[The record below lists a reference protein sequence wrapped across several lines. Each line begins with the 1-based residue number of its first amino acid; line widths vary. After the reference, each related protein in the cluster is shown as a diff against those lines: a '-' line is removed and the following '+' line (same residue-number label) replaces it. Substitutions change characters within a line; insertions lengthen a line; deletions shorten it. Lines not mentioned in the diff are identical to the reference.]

1 MLLMMAPL
9 APHISE
15 ELWERA
21 GHPYSVHTQRWPSWE
36 PTLAEAEEIT
46 LVIQVNGKLRDRIQA
61 PAGIGEEDAKRL
73 ALASEHVEKQ
83 LAGAEPR
90 KVIYVPGKLV
100 NIVL

>member
-1 MLLMMAPL
+1 MAPL

-15 ELWERA
+15 ELWERT
-21 GHPYSVHTQRWPSWE
+21 GRPYSVHTQRWPTWDE
-36 PTLAEAEEIT
+36 EMAKAEEIT
-46 LVIQVNGKLRDRIQA
+46 LVVQVNGKLRDRIQA
-61 PAGIGEEDAKRL
+61 PAGIGEDEAKRL

-100 NIVL
+100 NVVV